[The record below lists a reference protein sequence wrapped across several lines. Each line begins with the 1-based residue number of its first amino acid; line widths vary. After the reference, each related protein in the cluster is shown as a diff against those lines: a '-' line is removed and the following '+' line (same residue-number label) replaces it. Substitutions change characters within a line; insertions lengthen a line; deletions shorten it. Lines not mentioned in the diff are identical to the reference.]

1 VSPSWRRSR
10 NSAGRDER
18 RNAGKNSGTVMAE
31 RDSLEVDVLF
41 VGGGPASL
49 AGAIRLRQLAATAG
63 TELSVMVIEKGG
75 EIGNHGLSGAVVDPR
90 SLHELF
96 PGEDIT
102 GGLDAPVAG
111 DAMWFLTPG
120 GKIAAPLVPPV
131 LNNHGKYVAS
141 LSTLTKWLGAKAEA
155 AGADVFPAFPG
166 QELLWD
172 GERVVGVRVG
182 DKGIGKDGT
191 PKSNFEPGP
200 DLRAKVTVL
209 GEGPRGTLA
218 KTAIA
223 KLGLDRDRD
232 PQVYAVGIKELWQVP
247 AGRFPAGN
255 VIHTLGAPLPG
266 DTFGGGWIY
275 GMNGDLVDL
284 GLVIG
289 LDYADPTTDPHNL
302 FSQFKLLPA
311 IRPLIA
317 GGTMLRYGAKAI
329 PEGGLHAMPR
339 LVADGLCLVGDTAG
353 FLNGLRL
360 KGIHLAIKSGMLA
373 AEGIFEALAAGRSD
387 AAALGA
393 YEQKFRASWA
403 FAELHAAR
411 NFHAGFAS
419 GLWGGMVNA
428 ALGTLTGGRGFGIHD
443 KLAGHEGFA
452 RMKKRGAGAPPPM
465 RRVTPDNVLTF
476 DKTTDVFKSG
486 TMHDED
492 QPAHL
497 HVADTNVC
505 AERCTV
511 EFGNPC
517 QYFCPAS
524 VYEPQFTERDGKIEG
539 RLQLNFTNC
548 VHCKTCDIMDPYQII
563 TWVPPQGG
571 EGPVYTG
578 L

>member
-1 VSPSWRRSR
+1 
-10 NSAGRDER
+10 
-18 RNAGKNSGTVMAE
+18 MAQ

-49 AGAIRLRQLAATAG
+49 AGAIRLRQLAAAAG
-63 TELSVMVIEKGG
+63 AELSVMVIEKGG

-90 SLHELF
+90 TLLELF

-102 GGLDAPVAG
+102 GGLDAPVTA
-111 DAMWFLTPG
+111 DAMWFLTAG
-120 GKIAAPLVPPV
+120 GRLQAPVVPPV
-131 LNNHGKYVAS
+131 FDNRGKYVAS
-141 LSTLTKWLGAKAEA
+141 LNVLTKWLGEKAEA
-155 AGADVFPAFPG
+155 AGADVFPSFPG

-172 GERVVGVRVG
+172 GDRVIGVRIG
-182 DKGIGKDGT
+182 DKGIGKNGE
-191 PKSNFEPGP
+191 PKANYEPGP
-200 DLRAKVTVL
+200 DLLAKVVVL

-232 PQVYAVGIKELWQVP
+232 PQVYAVGIKELWKVP
-247 AGRFPAGN
+247 AGRFAAGR
-255 VIHTLGAPLPG
+255 VIHTLGAPLPAN
-266 DTFGGGWIY
+266 TFGGGWVY
-275 GMNGDLVDL
+275 GMRGDIIDL

-302 FSQFKLLPA
+302 FQQFKLLPA
-311 IRPLIA
+311 IRPLLE
-317 GGTMLRYGAKAI
+317 GGEMIRYGAKAI

-339 LVADGLCLVGDTAG
+339 FYADGLCLIGDTAG

-360 KGIHLAIKSGMLA
+360 KGIHLAMKSGMLA
-373 AEGIFEALAAGRSD
+373 AEAIFEALQAERSD
-387 AAALGA
+387 AGALAA
-393 YEQKFRASWA
+393 YEAKFRASWA
-403 FAELHAAR
+403 FSELHAAR

-419 GLWGGMVNA
+419 GLWGGMLNA

-443 KLAGHEGFA
+443 KLSGHEGYA
-452 RMKKRGAGAPPPM
+452 RMKTLAAAPKPM
-465 RRVTPDNVLTF
+465 QRVKPDNVLTF
-476 DKTTDVFKSG
+476 DKTSDVFKSG

-497 HVADTNVC
+497 HVADTAIC

-511 EFGNPC
+511 EYGNPC

-524 VYEPQFTERDGKIEG
+524 VYEPQFERRGDTIEG

>member
-1 VSPSWRRSR
+1 MP
-10 NSAGRDER
+10 
-18 RNAGKNSGTVMAE
+18 E
-31 RDSLEVDVLF
+31 RDSLDVDVLF
-41 VGGGPASL
+41 VGAGPASL
-49 AGAIRLRQLAATAG
+49 AGAIRLRRLAEAAG
-63 TELSVMVIEKGG
+63 RDISVMVIEKGG

-102 GGLDAPVAG
+102 GGLDAPVSG
-111 DAMWFLTPG
+111 DEMWFLTRR
-120 GKIAAPLVPPV
+120 GKIKAPFTPPV
-131 LNNHGKYVAS
+131 LDNHGKYVAS
-141 LSTLTKWLGAKAEA
+141 LNRLTKWLGEKAEA

-172 GERVVGVRVG
+172 GDRVIGVRVG
-182 DKGIGKDGT
+182 DKGVGANGE
-191 PKSNFEPGP
+191 PKSNYEPGP
-200 DLRAKVTVL
+200 DLFAKVVVL

-232 PQVYAVGIKELWQVP
+232 PQVYAVGVKEIWKVP
-247 AGRFPAGN
+247 AGRLAPGH
-255 VIHTLGAPLPG
+255 VIHTLGAPLPT

-275 GMNGDLVDL
+275 GMNGDIVDI
-284 GLVIG
+284 GLVTG

-302 FSQFKLLPA
+302 FQQMKLLPA
-311 IRPLIA
+311 VAPLLE
-317 GGTMLRYGAKAI
+317 GGTLLRYGAKAI

-339 LVADGLCLVGDTAG
+339 FYADGLCLIGDSAG

-373 AEGIFEALAAGRSD
+373 AEAIADALAEGATD
-387 AAALGA
+387 AAALA
-393 YEQKFRASWA
+393 PYAQKFRDSWA
-403 FAELHAAR
+403 FTELHAAR
-411 NFHAGFAS
+411 NFHAGFKS
-419 GLWGGMVNA
+419 GLWGGMLNA
-428 ALGTLTGGRGFGIHD
+428 ALGTLTGGRGFGLND
-443 KLAGHEGFA
+443 KRSGEAGYA
-452 RMKKRGAGAPPPM
+452 RMRGIASFPPRARE
-465 RRVTPDNVLTF
+465 RRVTPDNVRTF
-476 DKTTDVFKSG
+476 DKLTDVFNSG

-497 HVADTNVC
+497 HVADTTIC
-505 AERCTV
+505 ADRCTA

-524 VYEPQFTERDGKIEG
+524 VYEPHFTAVGDRVEG
-539 RLQLNFTNC
+539 RLQINFANC